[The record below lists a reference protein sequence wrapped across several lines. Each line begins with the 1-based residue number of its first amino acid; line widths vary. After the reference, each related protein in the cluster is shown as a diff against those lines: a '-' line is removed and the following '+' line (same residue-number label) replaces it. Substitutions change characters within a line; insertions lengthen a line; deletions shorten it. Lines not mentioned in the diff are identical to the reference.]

1 MEPIPARDARPARGS
16 RGRAQEVDLHVAA
29 RLRERRLVL
38 GLTQQQ
44 VAERVGG
51 STQQVHKCE
60 TGVNRLSAG
69 RLHQFAEALEVG
81 VGDFFAGLEP
91 TAAGVATAPAAVER
105 QRRSSGSGPCWRWR
119 GTSSGCRTGGTGRR
133 CACSPACLLGPS
145 WVSRRAPPLQASTMP
160 RPKPSAL
167 TGTAELNAMIGRVA
181 PTILRLLA
189 DGVPRIKGMRG
200 RLCSRVR

>member
-1 MEPIPARDARPARGS
+1 MAGAPVEPIPARDARPARGS

-51 STQQVHKCE
+51 STQQVHKYE

-69 RLHQFAEALEVG
+69 RLAQFAKALEG
-81 VGDFFAGLEP
+81 EVGDFFAGLEP

-105 QRRSSGSGPCWRWR
+105 QR
-119 GTSSGCRTGGTGRR
+119 
-133 CACSPACLLGPS
+133 A
-145 WVSRRAPPLQASTMP
+145 
-160 RPKPSAL
+160 
-167 TGTAELNAMIGRVA
+167 
-181 PTILRLLA
+181 LLA
-189 DGVPRIKGMRG
+189 LARDFVRLPGRG
-200 RLCSRVR
+200 HQEALCALARALAETRAG